1 MNYLKNMKKSKI
13 IYYLL
18 TITAVVTLIFSCRD
32 DKEISTPVVPSVP
45 KDTLGIGLRAVIAA
59 SNPRLANTGV
69 AGGMQWSSADS
80 IGLFVKIDDVTLS
93 GGYALYPA
101 SLSPDKRS
109 AGFTGSFYWQ
119 KISTLH
125 QFFAYYP
132 KISGADDPLNIPI
145 SVPAVQTQNGTGSDQ
160 LSNSNILVAFPEFV
174 TSPVSADASLNN
186 DVELDF
192 VSALSAIE
200 FRFASCKKPG
210 LLINTI
216 TLTSDNG
223 DFAAQNASL
232 DLTNADFDVNFAK
245 ISGGQRSASVTLNI
259 QNPVEVPITN
269 KKTIITGDDATKP
282 ANTDIVFPA
291 RLLVLPNVYAALKD
305 AGKPETWTVTLNTNE
320 GDFSQ
325 TFTSRTMK
333 PGEMQVIQY
342 IVPTDTTGVGG
353 GDDPAL
359 QDPGAPWDGVVTPP
373 PASSI
378 DNVNKIVTINRPGE
392 LAWVSDIVNLKRPL
406 ELVTDTFF
414 NGYTLKLAQNINLNN
429 QEWTPIGANYEG
441 HGRFTGTLDGTTDD
455 GLYSY
460 VISGLKITSPHNTG
474 SYVGSYI
481 GLFGVA
487 SPVMIKNV
495 FIKDATINISSMDA
509 SNLEYV
515 GGFIGWVP
523 SAGPSTQLVNC
534 KFAGTI
540 SVTAGSRSCPVGG
553 ICGGMDVGSI
563 TGCSSTAVMSAS
575 TSLVNSSTSN
585 MGGIVGTTGRPVKA
599 CLFSGSIMGMGSW
612 TVGGI
617 TGYQN
622 GSSIVASKNEGSITS
637 NGTQAQIGGIAGSSM
652 GDIISCYNTGVINE
666 LGVAS
671 QYDNLGVGGIAGT
684 FYMGGSLAPGKT
696 LKGCYTTTSPQKPIS
711 YNNRAGN
718 IVGYWSPLFGLAFTF
733 DLINNNYYKGI
744 VMTSDI
750 TSGMGTGRVT
760 RFTANAWPSTSMDG
774 WGTGD
779 GSADNT
785 YWNTDFPTGYGD
797 VYPMLYWETVE

>member
-1 MNYLKNMKKSKI
+1 MRKI
-13 IYYLL
+13 YQVYHLL
-18 TITAVVTLIFSCRD
+18 IVMVVITFLSSCA
-32 DKEISTPVVPSVP
+32 DKEVPVIDNPSLP
-45 KDTLGIGLRAVIAA
+45 KDSTEIGLRAIIAT
-59 SNPRLANTGV
+59 SVPRLANTGV
-69 AGGMQWSSADS
+69 SNGMQWTNTDS
-80 IGLFVKIDDVTLS
+80 IGLFVKIDDILLS
-93 GGYALYPA
+93 GGYGLYPS
-101 SLSPDKRS
+101 SLSQDKKS
-109 AGFTGSFYWQ
+109 AGFTGPFYWQ
-119 KISTLH
+119 KLSTQH

-132 KISGADDPLNIPI
+132 KISGIDDPLNIPV
-145 SVPAVQTQNGTGSDQ
+145 SVPAVQTQAGTSADQ
-160 LSNSNILVAFPEFV
+160 LNKSNILVAFPTFV
-174 TSPVSADASLNN
+174 TSPVAPDASLNN
-186 DVELDF
+186 DVELNF

-200 FRFASCKKPG
+200 FRFASCNKPG
-210 LLINTI
+210 LLINSI
-216 TLTSDNG
+216 TLVSDNG
-223 DFAAQNASL
+223 DFVAQNGSL

-245 ISGGQRSASVTLNI
+245 ISGGQRSSSVTLNI
-259 QNPVEVPITN
+259 QNPVEVPVTN

-291 RLLVLPNVYAALKD
+291 RLLVLPNFYTALKD
-305 AGKPETWTVTLNTNE
+305 PSKQETWTVTLETNE
-320 GDFSQ
+320 GEFSK
-325 TFTSRTMK
+325 TLTGRTLK

-342 IVPTDTTGVGG
+342 VVPTDTTNIEG
-353 GDDPAL
+353 GDDPEL

-378 DNVNKIVTINRPGE
+378 DNVNKIITINRPGE
-392 LAWVSDIVNLKRPL
+392 LAWVSEIVNLKRAL

-460 VISGLKITSPHNTG
+460 VISGLKISAPHNTAG
-474 SYVGSYI
+474 YTGSYI

-487 SPVMIKNV
+487 SPVMIKNIY
-495 FIKDATINISSMDA
+495 IKDATINIPSIDA
-509 SNLEYV
+509 NNLAYV
-515 GGFIGWVP
+515 GGLIGWVP
-523 SAGPSTQLVNC
+523 AAGPSTQLVNC
-534 KFAGTI
+534 KFAGKI
-540 SVTAGSRSCPVGG
+540 SVNTGTRSCPVGG

-563 TGCSSTAVMSAS
+563 TGCSSTAVMSAT
-575 TSLVNSSTSN
+575 TSLTYSSTSN

-599 CLFSGSIMGMGSW
+599 CLFSGSITGMGSW
-612 TVGGI
+612 NVGGI

-637 NGTQAQIGGIAGSSM
+637 NGSQAQIGGIAGSSM